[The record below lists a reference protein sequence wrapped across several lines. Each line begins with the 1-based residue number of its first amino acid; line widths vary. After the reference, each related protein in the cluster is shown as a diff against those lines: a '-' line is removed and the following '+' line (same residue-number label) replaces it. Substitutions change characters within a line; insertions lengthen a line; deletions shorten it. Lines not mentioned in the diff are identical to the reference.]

1 MEIEIGN
8 ENTIANPCKVTV
20 ENQPVALEITKTDLL
35 TRKPMAGVVFEI
47 LDKEGKTL
55 AFTRQE
61 NGVWQPAKES
71 ETGITQ
77 LTSDKDG
84 AMRIE
89 YLPQGDYALREQ
101 PVAGYSPLE
110 PIAFTLTSAHTQ
122 QEPLRLNVQNL
133 PTRLRIEKQ
142 DAVTQESLP
151 GAVFA
156 LTGPDGKSVS
166 LVRQD
171 DGTYHPAIEKNK
183 GITEIPVDEKGC
195 ITVQYLPAGKYT
207 VTEVLSPEGYGI
219 AAPIET
225 EVGTETIR
233 HAVEGAQATDAG
245 GKLLGETSLAVPD
258 HPLALRIRKIHAV
271 TKDPLPG
278 AEFQL
283 KADGNLTK
291 ALSFTEKGGVFWYD
305 PNGSITTLTLNSD
318 CEALLYGLPVGKYN
332 LEETKVPDGYFPIAP
347 VACTLTV
354 ENTAQAP
361 LDVTISNA
369 PAVKLGL
376 DTDRYNA
383 VIAVGTAAA
392 LLAILGFA
400 WLHQKRRSR
409 D

>member
-1 MEIEIGN
+1 
-8 ENTIANPCKVTV
+8 
-20 ENQPVALEITKTDLL
+20 
-35 TRKPMAGVVFEI
+35 MAGVEFEI
-47 LDKEGKTL
+47 LDQEGKTL

-61 NGVWQPAKES
+61 NGVYYPAKEG
-71 ETGITQ
+71 ETGVTQ
-77 LTSDKDG
+77 LTSDQDG

-89 YLPQGDYALREQ
+89 YLPQGDYMLREQ
-101 PVAGYSPLE
+101 PVTGYAPLG

-122 QEPLRLNVQNL
+122 REPLRLNVQNL

-142 DAVTQESLP
+142 DAVTQEPLP

-156 LTGPDGKSVS
+156 LTSPDGKPVT
-166 LVRQD
+166 LVKQG
-171 DGTYHPAIEKNK
+171 DGTYHPAIEKDK

-233 HAVEGAQATDAG
+233 HTVEGAQATDAG

-305 PNGSITTLTLNSD
+305 PNGAVSTLTLNAD
-318 CEALLYGLPVGKYN
+318 CEALLYGLPAGKYH

-347 VACTLTV
+347 VACTLTL

-383 VIAVGTAAA
+383 VMAVGAAAA
-392 LLAILGFA
+392 LLTILVIA

>member
-1 MEIEIGN
+1 MTCAAAHAILLNSQQFFAQLQHLFTAG
-8 ENTIANPCKVTV
+8 KGFDVHY
-20 ENQPVALEITKTDLL
+20 NQ
-35 TRKPMAGVVFEI
+35 
-47 LDKEGKTL
+47 
-55 AFTRQE
+55 
-61 NGVWQPAKES
+61 
-71 ETGITQ
+71 
-77 LTSDKDG
+77 
-84 AMRIE
+84 
-89 YLPQGDYALREQ
+89 
-101 PVAGYSPLE
+101 
-110 PIAFTLTSAHTQ
+110 IAFPVLGQ
-122 QEPLRLNVQNL
+122 VDRLS
-133 PTRLRIEKQ
+133 RF
-142 DAVTQESLP
+142 
-151 GAVFA
+151 FA
-156 LTGPDGKSVS
+156 QLGD
-166 LVRQD
+166 LV
-171 DGTYHPAIEKNK
+171 I
-183 GITEIPVDEKGC
+183 
-195 ITVQYLPAGKYT
+195 
-207 VTEVLSPEGYGI
+207 VL
-219 AAPIET
+219 
-225 EVGTETIR
+225 
-233 HAVEGAQATDAG
+233 
-245 GKLLGETSLAVPD
+245 PD

-354 ENTAQAP
+354 ENTTQAP